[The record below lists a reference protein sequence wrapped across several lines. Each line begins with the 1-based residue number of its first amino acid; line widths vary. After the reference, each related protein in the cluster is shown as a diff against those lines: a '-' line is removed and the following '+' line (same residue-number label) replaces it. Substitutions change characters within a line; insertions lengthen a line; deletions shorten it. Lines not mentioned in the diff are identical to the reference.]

1 MEKNPELKDFYN
13 ENDRFTV
20 SNKDMN
26 KHTSLIDGLE
36 AWEYNALVRAVEERD
51 YIYFVDFE
59 NIGGLNSPLPLLI
72 TYVDDSEEFLTIP
85 AEIWRRSYK
94 KVTKLI
100 IRDKA
105 IRSLELDPRHE
116 TADTDF
122 SNNHYPS
129 KIEKSRIELY
139 KSDFKRRDLM
149 ADMLTDLRKRKDG
162 EDKDQ
167 RSVPL
172 IQSN

>member
-1 MEKNPELKDFYN
+1 M
-13 ENDRFTV
+13 
-20 SNKDMN
+20 
-26 KHTSLIDGLE
+26 
-36 AWEYNALVRAVEERD
+36 
-51 YIYFVDFE
+51 
-59 NIGGLNSPLPLLI
+59 I